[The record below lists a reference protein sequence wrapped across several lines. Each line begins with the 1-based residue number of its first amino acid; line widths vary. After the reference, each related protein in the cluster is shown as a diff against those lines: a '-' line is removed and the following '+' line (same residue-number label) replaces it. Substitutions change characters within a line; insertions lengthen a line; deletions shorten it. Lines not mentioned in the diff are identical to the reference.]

1 MQEEKKIVNLK
12 LKELKLFKVK
22 QKKGGKNKSI
32 SKLWGNFRELN
43 IYEGEKNEGVR
54 NNI

>member
-1 MQEEKKIVNLK
+1 MNLK

-22 QKKGGKNKSI
+22 QKKMSGKNKSI
-32 SKLWGNFRELN
+32 SKLWGNFREPN
-43 IYEGEKNEGVR
+43 IYKGEKNEGVR